1 MKYLIA
7 SDIHG
12 SAYWTERLVAAIESE
27 QPDRIV
33 LLGDLLYHG
42 PRNDLPRD
50 YAPKR
55 VIPLLNA
62 LADRIIAVRGNC
74 DFGADEPELRLLNL
88 GNVRILMVHGHRY
101 AVKSSLL
108 RLSLLS
114 QEHRADITL
123 YGHTHRQDA
132 QWVDQRLVMC
142 PGSVG
147 GARGSYA
154 VLEVGNGR
162 YDFVLKNKEDLQP

>member
-1 MKYLIA
+1 MIERESPDVLIF
-7 SDIHG
+7 
-12 SAYWTERLVAAIESE
+12 
-27 QPDRIV
+27 
-33 LLGDLLYHG
+33 LGDGL
-42 PRNDLPRD
+42 RDLKGLSVPTNC
-50 YAPKR
+50 R
-55 VIPLLNA
+55 VY
-62 LADRIIAVRGNC
+62 AVRGNC

-101 AVKSSLL
+101 AVKNSLL
-108 RLSLLS
+108 RLGLLS

-132 QWVDQRLVMC
+132 QWVDQRLVLC

-162 YDFVLKNKEDLQP
+162 YEFVLKNKEDQQP